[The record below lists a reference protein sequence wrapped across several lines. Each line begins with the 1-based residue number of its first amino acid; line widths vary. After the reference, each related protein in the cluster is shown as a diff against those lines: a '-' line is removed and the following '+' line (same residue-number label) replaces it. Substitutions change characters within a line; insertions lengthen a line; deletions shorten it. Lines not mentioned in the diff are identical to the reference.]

1 MIKNNRTMK
10 IKNILILAILTGSF
24 CACADLINPSEQNAQ
39 TEEQMFKD
47 PSSAMGI
54 LGYAYGN
61 LPFETKSTTDIA
73 TDDAV
78 TNDLGNNYRSMAQG
92 TWAANND
99 PMSQWQARKITIQY
113 LNLFLKNAE
122 NVTWAKDPNRQAMFV
137 DKLKG
142 EALALRALNM
152 YYLLRNHA
160 GWSENGELLGV
171 PIILEPEGFDSD
183 FNQPRATFQACV
195 DQIFADVDAAME
207 ILPYDYVQ
215 LTDDNAV
222 PQRYKDM
229 GVKYANE
236 YNVVFG
242 DTFRGRISGRIAQT
256 IKALTALLAAS
267 PAYAEGTDVTYAD
280 AADEAAAVLSKINGV
295 AGMDPTGYKWF
306 MEKKTLDALGSG
318 ECPPEILWRGSM
330 NQGTED
336 YAFGLNQEVQNYP
349 PTLYGNG
356 RINPT
361 QNLVD
366 AFPMA
371 NGYPI
376 TDPNSGYSASNPYA
390 GRDPRLAEYVLYNGA
405 VYKDTEIITGS
416 YSTDNNGL
424 NKISTSTRTGYYL
437 RKLLRDDCSANP
449 SAQNAQK
456 HYPVYIRYTEIFLAY
471 AEAANE
477 AWGPTSAGPHGF
489 SAYDVIKALHDR
501 AGVGNDYLDSISG
514 DQAKMRELIRN
525 ERRIELCF
533 ENKRFWD
540 MRRWMLDLNETAK
553 GVKIDQ
559 VGGVLQYTEIDVEPR
574 NYASHMYY
582 GPIPETEVLKWSN
595 LDQNK
600 GW

>member
-1 MIKNNRTMK
+1 MK
-10 IKNILILAILTGSF
+10 IKNILILAVLAGSF
-24 CACADLINPSEQNAQ
+24 CACSDLINPSVQNAQ
-39 TEEQMFKD
+39 SAEQMFED
-47 PSSAMGI
+47 AASAQGV
-54 LGYAYGN
+54 LGYGYGN
-61 LPFETKSTTDIA
+61 LPFETKSATDIA

-78 TNDLGNNYRSMAQG
+78 TNELGSSYRSMAQG

-99 PMSQWQARKITIQY
+99 PLSQWQARRITIQY
-113 LNLFLKNAE
+113 MNIFLQNAH
-122 NVTWAKDPNRQAMFV
+122 NVQWSSNPARQAMFV
-137 DKLKG
+137 DKLRG

-152 YYLLRNHA
+152 YYLLRNHG
-160 GWSENGELLGV
+160 GWTSDGRLLGV

-183 FNQPRATFQACV
+183 FNQPRATFQECV
-195 DQIFADVDAAME
+195 NQIYADVDEAMSL
-207 ILPYDYVQ
+207 LPFDYVQ
-215 LTDDNAV
+215 LTDDSAV
-222 PQRYKDM
+222 PQKYQDL
-229 GVKYANE
+229 GVVYAQE

-267 PAYAEGTDVTYAD
+267 PAYAEGTEVTYAD
-280 AADEAAAVLSKINGV
+280 AAREAAEVLKHINGV

-330 NQGTED
+330 NKGTED

-376 TDPNSGYSASNPYA
+376 TDPSSGYSASDPYA
-390 GRDPRLAEYVLYNGA
+390 GRDPRLAEYVLYNG
-405 VYKDTEIITGS
+405 VTYNGTQIITGT
-416 YSTDNNGL
+416 YSSDNNGL

-437 RKLLRDDCSANP
+437 RKLLRDDCNANP
-449 SAQNAQK
+449 SAQNPQY

-477 AWGPTSAGPHGF
+477 AYGPTGKGDLGY

-501 AGVGNDYLDSISG
+501 AGVGNGYLDSIQG
-514 DQAKMRELIRN
+514 DQDKMRELIRN

-540 MRRWMLDLNETAK
+540 MRRWKLDLTETAK
-553 GVKIDQ
+553 GMKIDQ
-559 VGGVLQYTEIDVEPR
+559 TGGALQYTVIDVEPR
-574 NYASHMYY
+574 NYTDHMYY

>member
-1 MIKNNRTMK
+1 MK
-10 IKNILILAILTGSF
+10 IKNILILAILAGSF
-24 CACADLINPSEQNAQ
+24 CACSDLINPSVQNAQ

-78 TNDLGNNYRSMAQG
+78 TNDLSSNYIKMAQG

-99 PMSQWQARKITIQY
+99 PMSQWQSRKIAIQY
-113 LNLFLKNAE
+113 INLFLKNAA
-122 NVTWAKDPNRQAMFV
+122 NVSWSKDANRQAMFV
-137 DKLKG
+137 DKLRG

-152 YYLLRNHA
+152 YYLLRNHS
-160 GWSENGELLGV
+160 GWTSNGELLGV
-171 PIILEPEGFDSD
+171 PIILEPEGVESD

-195 DQIFADVDAAME
+195 DQIYADIDEAMAL
-207 ILPYDYVQ
+207 LPFDYVQ

-222 PQRYKDM
+222 PKKYKDM
-229 GVKYANE
+229 GVLYAQE
-236 YNVVFG
+236 YNTVFG
-242 DTFRGRISGRIAQT
+242 ESFRGRMSGRIAQT

-267 PAYAEGTDVTYAD
+267 PAYAEGTEVTYED
-280 AADEAAAVLSKINGV
+280 AANEAAAVLKHINGV

-330 NQGTED
+330 NNGTED
-336 YAFGLNQEVQNYP
+336 YAFGISQERDNFP
-349 PTLYGNG
+349 PTLYGSG

-361 QNLVD
+361 QNFVD

-376 TDPNSGYSASNPYA
+376 TEPSSGYSANDPYA
-390 GRDPRLAEYVLYNGA
+390 GRDPRLAEYVIYNGA
-405 VYKDTEIITGS
+405 TYKDTQIITGT

-424 NKISTSTRTGYYL
+424 GKISTSTRTGYYL
-437 RKLLRDDCSANP
+437 RKLLRDDCNPNP
-449 SAQNAQK
+449 SATNAQY
-456 HYPVYIRYTEIFLAY
+456 HYPVYIRYTELFLAY

-477 AWGPTSAGPHGF
+477 AWGPTGAGSHGF

-501 AGVGNDYLDSISG
+501 AGVGNDYLNSISG
-514 DQAKMRELIRN
+514 DKDKMRELIRN
-525 ERRIELCF
+525 ERRIELSF

-540 MRRWMLDLNETAK
+540 MRRWKLDLTETAT
-553 GVKIDQ
+553 GMKIDQ
-559 VGGVLQYTEIDVEPR
+559 VGGALQYTKIDVEPR
-574 NYASHMYY
+574 NYAAHMYY

-595 LDQNK
+595 LDQNQ

>member
-1 MIKNNRTMK
+1 MK
-10 IKNILILAILTGSF
+10 IKNILILAVLAGSF
-24 CACADLINPSEQNAQ
+24 CACSDLINPSVQNAQ
-39 TEEQMFKD
+39 SAEQMFED
-47 PSSAMGI
+47 AASAQGI
-54 LGYAYGN
+54 LGYGYAN

-78 TNDLGNNYRSMAQG
+78 TNDLGSSYRSMAQG

-99 PMSQWQARKITIQY
+99 PMSQWQARRITIQY
-113 LNLFLKNAE
+113 MNIFLQNAH
-122 NVTWAKDPNRQAMFV
+122 NVQWSSDPKRQAMFV
-137 DKLKG
+137 DKLRG

-160 GWSENGELLGV
+160 GWTSDGRLLGV

-183 FNQPRATFQACV
+183 FNQPRATFQECV
-195 DQIFADVDAAME
+195 NQIYADVDEAMSL
-207 ILPYDYVQ
+207 LPFDYVQ

-222 PQRYKDM
+222 PQKYQDL
-229 GVKYANE
+229 GVAYAQE

-267 PAYAEGTDVTYAD
+267 PAYAEGTEVTYAD
-280 AADEAAAVLSKINGV
+280 AAREAAEVLKHINGV
-295 AGMDPTGYKWF
+295 AGMDPTGYRWF

-330 NQGTED
+330 NKGTED

-376 TDPNSGYSASNPYA
+376 TDPSSGYSASDPYA
-390 GRDPRLAEYVLYNGA
+390 GRDPRLAEYVLYNGVTYNGA
-405 VYKDTEIITGS
+405 QIITGT
-416 YSTDNNGL
+416 YSSDNNGL

-437 RKLLRDDCSANP
+437 RKLLRDDCNANP
-449 SAQNAQK
+449 SAQNPQY

-477 AWGPTSAGPHGF
+477 AFGPTGKGDLGY

-501 AGVGNDYLDSISG
+501 AGVGNDYLDSIQG
-514 DQAKMRELIRN
+514 DKDKMRELIRN

-540 MRRWMLDLNETAK
+540 MRRWKLDLTETAK
-553 GVKIDQ
+553 GMKIDQ
-559 VGGVLQYTEIDVEPR
+559 NGGALQYTVIDVEPR
-574 NYASHMYY
+574 NYTDHMYY

>member
-1 MIKNNRTMK
+1 MK
-10 IKNILILAILTGSF
+10 IKNILILAILAGSF
-24 CACADLINPSEQNAQ
+24 CACSDLINPSEQNAQ

-78 TNDLGNNYRSMAQG
+78 TNDLANTYRSMAQG

-99 PMSQWQARKITIQY
+99 PMSQWQGRKITIQY
-113 LNLFLKNAE
+113 LNLFLKNVDK
-122 NVTWAKDPNRQAMFV
+122 VTWAKDANRQAMFV
-137 DKLKG
+137 DKLRG
-142 EALALRALNM
+142 EAYALRALNM

-160 GWSENGELLGV
+160 GWGENGELLGV

-183 FNQPRATFQACV
+183 FNQPRATFKACV
-195 DQIFADVDAAME
+195 EQIYADVEAAME
-207 ILPYDYVQ
+207 ILPFDYVQ

-229 GVKYANE
+229 GVNYAGE

-242 DTFRGRISGRIAQT
+242 NTFRGRISGRIAQT

-267 PAYAEGTDVTYAD
+267 PAYAEGSGVTYEE
-280 AADEAAAVLSKINGV
+280 AANEAAAVLSKINGV

-376 TDPNSGYSASNPYA
+376 TDPTSGYSANDPYT
-390 GRDPRLAEYVLYNGA
+390 GRDPRLAEYVLYNGVTYNGA
-405 VYKDTEIITGS
+405 QIITGT
-416 YSTDNNGL
+416 YSADNNGL

-437 RKLLRDDCSANP
+437 RKLLRDDCNANP
-449 SAQNAQK
+449 SSQNAQK

-477 AWGPTSAGPHGF
+477 AWGPKGAGSNGF

-514 DQAKMRELIRN
+514 DKDKMRELIRN

-540 MRRWMLDLNETAK
+540 MRRWELDLNETAM
-553 GVKIDQ
+553 GMKIDQ
-559 VGGVLQYTEIDVEPR
+559 VGGALQYTKIEVEPR
-574 NYASHMYY
+574 NYAAHMYY

>member
-1 MIKNNRTMK
+1 MK
-10 IKNILILAILTGSF
+10 IKNILILAILAGSL
-24 CACADLINPSEQNAQ
+24 CACSDLINPSVQNAQ
-39 TEEQMFKD
+39 SAEQMFED
-47 PSSAMGI
+47 AASAQGI
-54 LGYAYGN
+54 LGYGYAN

-78 TNDLGNNYRSMAQG
+78 TNDLGSAYRSMAQG

-99 PMSQWQARKITIQY
+99 PMSQWQARRITIQY
-113 LNLFLKNAE
+113 MNIFLQ
-122 NVTWAKDPNRQAMFV
+122 NVQNVQWSSDPKRQAMFV
-137 DKLKG
+137 DKLRG

-160 GWSENGELLGV
+160 GWTSDGRLLGV
-171 PIILEPEGFDSD
+171 PVILEPEGFDSD
-183 FNQPRATFQACV
+183 FNQPRATFQECV
-195 DQIFADVDAAME
+195 NQIYADVDEAMAL
-207 ILPYDYVQ
+207 LPFDYVQ
-215 LTDDNAV
+215 LTDDSAV
-222 PQRYKDM
+222 PQKYQEL
-229 GVKYANE
+229 GVAYAQE

-267 PAYAEGTDVTYAD
+267 PAYAEGTEVTYAD
-280 AADEAAAVLSKINGV
+280 AAREAAEVLKHINGV
-295 AGMDPTGYKWF
+295 AGMDPTGYRWF

-330 NQGTED
+330 NKGTED

-349 PTLYGNG
+349 PTLYGSG

-376 TDPNSGYSASNPYA
+376 TDPSSGYSASDPYA
-390 GRDPRLAEYVLYNGA
+390 GRDPRLAEYVLYNG
-405 VYKDTEIITGS
+405 VTYNGTQIITGT
-416 YSTDNNGL
+416 YSSDNNGL

-437 RKLLRDDCSANP
+437 RKLLRDDCNANP
-449 SAQNAQK
+449 SAQNPQY

-477 AWGPTSAGPHGF
+477 AFGPTGKGDLGY

-501 AGVGNDYLDSISG
+501 AGVGNDYLDSIQG
-514 DQAKMRELIRN
+514 DQDKMRELIRN

-540 MRRWMLDLNETAK
+540 MRRWKLDLTETAK
-553 GVKIDQ
+553 GMKIDQ
-559 VGGVLQYTEIDVEPR
+559 AGGALQYTVIDVEPR
-574 NYASHMYY
+574 SYTDHMYY

>member
-1 MIKNNRTMK
+1 MK
-10 IKNILILAILTGSF
+10 IKNILILAILAGSF
-24 CACADLINPSEQNAQ
+24 CACSDLINPSVQNAQ
-39 TEEQMFKD
+39 SAEQMFED
-47 PSSAMGI
+47 ASSAQGI
-54 LGYAYGN
+54 LGYGYAN

-78 TNDLGNNYRSMAQG
+78 TNELGSAYRSMAQG

-99 PMSQWQARKITIQY
+99 PMSQWQARRITIQY
-113 LNLFLKNAE
+113 MNIFLQNAHD
-122 NVTWAKDPNRQAMFV
+122 VQWSSDPKRQAMFV
-137 DKLKG
+137 DKLRG

-160 GWSENGELLGV
+160 GWTSDGRLLGV

-183 FNQPRATFQACV
+183 FNQPRATFQECV
-195 DQIFADVDAAME
+195 DQIYADVDEAMAL
-207 ILPYDYVQ
+207 LPFDYVQ
-215 LTDDNAV
+215 LTDDSAV
-222 PQRYKDM
+222 PQKYQDL
-229 GVKYANE
+229 GVAYAQE

-267 PAYAEGTDVTYAD
+267 PAYAEGTNVTYTD
-280 AADEAAAVLSKINGV
+280 AANEAAAVLKHINGV

-306 MEKKTLDALGSG
+306 MDKKTLDALGSG

-330 NQGTED
+330 NKGTED

-376 TDPNSGYSASNPYA
+376 TDPSSGYTASDPYA
-390 GRDPRLAEYVLYNGA
+390 GRDPRLAEYVLYNG
-405 VYKDTEIITGS
+405 VTYNGTQIITGT
-416 YSTDNNGL
+416 YSSDNNGL

-437 RKLLRDDCSANP
+437 RKLLRDDCNANP
-449 SAQNAQK
+449 SAQNPQY

-477 AWGPTSAGPHGF
+477 AFGPTGKGELGY

-501 AGVGNDYLDSISG
+501 AGVGNDYLDSIQG
-514 DQAKMRELIRN
+514 DQEKMRELIRN

-540 MRRWMLDLNETAK
+540 MRRWKLDLTETAK
-553 GVKIDQ
+553 GMKIDQ
-559 VGGVLQYTEIDVEPR
+559 TGGVLKYTVIDVEPR
-574 NYASHMYY
+574 NYTDHMYY

>member
-1 MIKNNRTMK
+1 MK
-10 IKNILILAILTGSF
+10 IKNILILAILAGSF
-24 CACADLINPSEQNAQ
+24 CACSDLINPSVQNAQ

-78 TNDLGNNYRSMAQG
+78 TNDLASGYIKMAQG

-113 LNLFLKNAE
+113 LNLFLKNAA
-122 NVTWAKDPNRQAMFV
+122 NVSWSKDPNRQAMFV
-137 DKLKG
+137 DKLRG

-160 GWSENGELLGV
+160 GWTADGELLGV
-171 PIILEPEGFDSD
+171 PIILEPEGVESD
-183 FNQPRATFQACV
+183 FNQPRATFQECV
-195 DQIFADVDAAME
+195 DQIFADIDEAME
-207 ILPYDYVQ
+207 ILPFDYVQ

-222 PQRYKDM
+222 PQRYKNM
-229 GVKYANE
+229 GVQYAQE
-236 YNVVFG
+236 YNAVFG
-242 DTFRGRISGRIAQT
+242 DSFRGRVSGRIAQT

-267 PAYAEGTDVTYAD
+267 PAYAEGTTVTYAQ
-280 AADEAAAVLSKINGV
+280 AADEAAAVLKHINGV
-295 AGMDPTGYKWF
+295 AGVDPTGYKWF

-318 ECPPEILWRGSM
+318 ECPPEILWRGSI
-330 NQGTED
+330 NKGTED
-336 YAFGLNQEVQNYP
+336 YAFGISQEKDNYP
-349 PTLYGNG
+349 PTLYGSG

-361 QNLVD
+361 QNFVD

-376 TDPNSGYSASNPYA
+376 TEPASGYNANDPYA
-390 GRDPRLAEYVLYNGA
+390 GRDPRLAEYVIYNGA
-405 VYKDTEIITGS
+405 TYKGTQIITGA
-416 YSTDNNGL
+416 YSSDNNGL

-437 RKLLRDDCSANP
+437 RKLLRDDCDPNP
-449 SAQNAQK
+449 SATNAQY
-456 HYPVYIRYTEIFLAY
+456 HYPVYLRYTEIFLAY

-477 AWGPTSAGPHGF
+477 AWGPTGKGAHGF

-501 AGVGNDYLDSISG
+501 AGVGNDYLDSIQG
-514 DQAKMRELIRN
+514 DQNKMRELIRN
-525 ERRIELCF
+525 ERRIELSF

-540 MRRWMLDLNETAK
+540 MRRWKLDLNETAM

-559 VGGVLQYTEIDVEPR
+559 DGASLKYTPIEVERR
-574 NYASHMYY
+574 NYGAHMYH

>member
-1 MIKNNRTMK
+1 MK
-10 IKNILILAILTGSF
+10 IKNILILAVLAGSF
-24 CACADLINPSEQNAQ
+24 CACSDLINPSVQNAQ
-39 TEEQMFKD
+39 SAEQMFED
-47 PSSAMGI
+47 AASAQGI
-54 LGYAYGN
+54 LGYGYAN

-78 TNDLGNNYRSMAQG
+78 TNDLGSGYRSMAQG

-99 PMSQWQARKITIQY
+99 PMSQWQARRITIQY
-113 LNLFLKNAE
+113 MNIFLQNAHS
-122 NVTWAKDPNRQAMFV
+122 VQWSSDPKRQAMFV
-137 DKLKG
+137 DKLRG

-152 YYLLRNHA
+152 YYLLRNHG
-160 GWSENGELLGV
+160 GWTSDGRLLGV
-171 PIILEPEGFDSD
+171 PILLEPEGFDSD
-183 FNQPRATFQACV
+183 FNQPRATFQECV
-195 DQIFADVDAAME
+195 NQIYADVDEAMSL
-207 ILPYDYVQ
+207 LPFDYVQ

-222 PQRYKDM
+222 PQKYQDL
-229 GVKYANE
+229 GVAYAQE

-267 PAYAEGTDVTYAD
+267 PAYAEGTEVTYAD
-280 AADEAAAVLSKINGV
+280 AAREAAEVLKHINGV
-295 AGMDPTGYKWF
+295 AGMDPTGYRWF

-330 NQGTED
+330 NKGTED

-376 TDPNSGYSASNPYA
+376 TDPSSGYSASDPYA
-390 GRDPRLAEYVLYNGA
+390 GRDPRLAEYVLYNG
-405 VYKDTEIITGS
+405 VTYNGSQIITGT
-416 YSTDNNGL
+416 YSSDNNGL

-449 SAQNAQK
+449 SAQNPQY

-477 AWGPTSAGPHGF
+477 AFGPTGKGDLGY

-501 AGVGNDYLDSISG
+501 AGVGNDYLDSIQG
-514 DQAKMRELIRN
+514 DQNKMRELIRN

-540 MRRWMLDLNETAK
+540 MRRWKLDLTETAK
-553 GVKIDQ
+553 GMKIDQ
-559 VGGVLQYTEIDVEPR
+559 NGGALQYTVIDVEPR
-574 NYASHMYY
+574 NYTDHMYY

>member
-1 MIKNNRTMK
+1 MK
-10 IKNILILAILTGSF
+10 IKNILILAILAGSF
-24 CACADLINPSEQNAQ
+24 CACSDLINPSVQNAQ
-39 TEEQMFKD
+39 SAEQMFED
-47 PSSAMGI
+47 ASSAQGI
-54 LGYAYGN
+54 LGYGYAN

-78 TNDLGNNYRSMAQG
+78 TNELGSAYRSMAQG

-99 PMSQWQARKITIQY
+99 PMSQWQARRITIQY
-113 LNLFLKNAE
+113 MNIFLQNAHD
-122 NVTWAKDPNRQAMFV
+122 VQWSSDPKRQAMFV
-137 DKLKG
+137 DKLRG

-160 GWSENGELLGV
+160 GWTSDGRLLGV

-183 FNQPRATFQACV
+183 FNQPRATFQECV
-195 DQIFADVDAAME
+195 DQIYADVDEAMAL
-207 ILPYDYVQ
+207 LPFDYVQ
-215 LTDDNAV
+215 LTDDSAV
-222 PQRYKDM
+222 PQKYQDL
-229 GVKYANE
+229 GVAYAQE

-267 PAYAEGTDVTYAD
+267 PAYTEGTNVTYAD
-280 AADEAAAVLSKINGV
+280 AANEAAAVLKHINGV

-306 MEKKTLDALGSG
+306 MDKKTLDALGSG

-330 NQGTED
+330 NKGTED

-376 TDPNSGYSASNPYA
+376 TDPDSGYSASDPYA
-390 GRDPRLAEYVLYNGA
+390 GRDPRLAEYVLYNG
-405 VYKDTEIITGS
+405 VTYNGTQIITGT
-416 YSTDNNGL
+416 YSSDNNGL

-437 RKLLRDDCSANP
+437 RKLLRDDCNANP
-449 SAQNAQK
+449 SSQNPQY

-477 AWGPTSAGPHGF
+477 AFGPTGKGGLGY

-501 AGVGNDYLDSISG
+501 AGVGNDYLDSIQG
-514 DQAKMRELIRN
+514 DQEKMRELIRN

-540 MRRWMLDLNETAK
+540 MRRWKLDLTETAK
-553 GVKIDQ
+553 GMRIDQ
-559 VGGVLQYTEIDVEPR
+559 AGGTLNYTVIDVEPR
-574 NYASHMYY
+574 SYADHMYY

>member
-1 MIKNNRTMK
+1 MK
-10 IKNILILAILTGSF
+10 IKNILILAVLAGSF
-24 CACADLINPSEQNAQ
+24 CACSDLINPSVQNAQ
-39 TEEQMFKD
+39 SAEQMFED
-47 PSSAMGI
+47 AASAQGI
-54 LGYAYGN
+54 LGYGYAN
-61 LPFETKSTTDIA
+61 LPFETKSTNDIA

-78 TNDLGNNYRSMAQG
+78 TNDLGSGYRSMAQG

-99 PMSQWQARKITIQY
+99 PMSQWQARRITIQY
-113 LNLFLKNAE
+113 MNIFLQNAQS
-122 NVTWAKDPNRQAMFV
+122 VQWSSDPKRQAMFV
-137 DKLKG
+137 DKLRG

-152 YYLLRNHA
+152 YYLLRNHG
-160 GWSENGELLGV
+160 GWTSDGRLLGV
-171 PIILEPEGFDSD
+171 PILLEPEGFDSD
-183 FNQPRATFQACV
+183 FNQPRATFQECV
-195 DQIFADVDAAME
+195 NQIYADVDEAMSL
-207 ILPYDYVQ
+207 LPFDYVQ

-222 PQRYKDM
+222 PQKYQDL
-229 GVKYANE
+229 GVAYAQE

-267 PAYAEGTDVTYAD
+267 PAYTEGTNVTYAD
-280 AADEAAAVLSKINGV
+280 AANEAAAVLKHINGV

-306 MEKKTLDALGSG
+306 MDKKTLDALGSG

-330 NQGTED
+330 NKGTED

-376 TDPNSGYSASNPYA
+376 TDPDSGYSASDPYA
-390 GRDPRLAEYVLYNGA
+390 GRDPRLAEYVLYNG
-405 VYKDTEIITGS
+405 VTYNGTQIITGT
-416 YSTDNNGL
+416 YSSDNNGL

-437 RKLLRDDCSANP
+437 RKLLRDDCNANP
-449 SAQNAQK
+449 SSQNPQY

-477 AWGPTSAGPHGF
+477 AFGPTGKGELGY

-501 AGVGNDYLDSISG
+501 AGVGNDYLDSIQG
-514 DQAKMRELIRN
+514 DQEKMRELIRN

-540 MRRWMLDLNETAK
+540 MRRWKLDLTETAK
-553 GVKIDQ
+553 GMRIDQ
-559 VGGVLQYTEIDVEPR
+559 AGGTLNYTVIDVEPR
-574 NYASHMYY
+574 SYADHMYY

>member
-1 MIKNNRTMK
+1 MK
-10 IKNILILAILTGSF
+10 IKNILILAILAGSF
-24 CACADLINPSEQNAQ
+24 CACSDLINPSVQNAQ
-39 TEEQMFKD
+39 SAEQMFED
-47 PSSAMGI
+47 ASSAQGI
-54 LGYAYGN
+54 LGYGYAN

-78 TNDLGNNYRSMAQG
+78 TNELGSAYRSMAQG

-99 PMSQWQARKITIQY
+99 PMSQWQARRITIQY
-113 LNLFLKNAE
+113 MNIFLQNAHD
-122 NVTWAKDPNRQAMFV
+122 VQWSSDPKRQAMFV
-137 DKLKG
+137 DKLRG

-160 GWSENGELLGV
+160 GWTSDGRLLGV

-183 FNQPRATFQACV
+183 FNQPRATFQECV
-195 DQIFADVDAAME
+195 DQIYADVDEAMAL
-207 ILPYDYVQ
+207 LPFDYVQ
-215 LTDDNAV
+215 LTDDSAV
-222 PQRYKDM
+222 PQKYQDL
-229 GVKYANE
+229 GVAYAQE

-267 PAYAEGTDVTYAD
+267 PAYTEGTNVTYAD
-280 AADEAAAVLSKINGV
+280 AANEAAAVLKHINGV

-306 MEKKTLDALGSG
+306 MDKKTLDALGSG

-330 NQGTED
+330 NKGTED

-376 TDPNSGYSASNPYA
+376 TDPDSGYSASDPYA
-390 GRDPRLAEYVLYNGA
+390 GRDPRLAEYVLYNG
-405 VYKDTEIITGS
+405 VTYNGTQIITGT
-416 YSTDNNGL
+416 YSSDNNGL

-437 RKLLRDDCSANP
+437 RKLLRDDCNANP
-449 SAQNAQK
+449 SSQNPQY

-477 AWGPTSAGPHGF
+477 AFGPTGKGELGY

-501 AGVGNDYLDSISG
+501 AGVGNDYLDSIQG
-514 DQAKMRELIRN
+514 DQEKMRELIRN

-540 MRRWMLDLNETAK
+540 MRRWKLDLTETAK
-553 GVKIDQ
+553 GMRIDQ
-559 VGGVLQYTEIDVEPR
+559 AGGTLNYTVIDVEPR
-574 NYASHMYY
+574 SYADHMYY

>member
-1 MIKNNRTMK
+1 MK
-10 IKNILILAILTGSF
+10 IKNILILAVLAGSF
-24 CACADLINPSEQNAQ
+24 CACSDLINPSVQNAQ
-39 TEEQMFKD
+39 SAEQMFED
-47 PSSAMGI
+47 AASAQGI
-54 LGYAYGN
+54 LGYGYAN

-78 TNDLGNNYRSMAQG
+78 TNDLGSGYRSMAQG

-99 PMSQWQARKITIQY
+99 PMSQWQARRITIQY
-113 LNLFLKNAE
+113 MNIFLQNAQS
-122 NVTWAKDPNRQAMFV
+122 VQWSSDPKRQAMFV
-137 DKLKG
+137 DKLRG

-152 YYLLRNHA
+152 YYLLRNHG
-160 GWSENGELLGV
+160 GWTSDGRLLGV
-171 PIILEPEGFDSD
+171 PILLEPEGFDSD
-183 FNQPRATFQACV
+183 FNQPRATFQECV
-195 DQIFADVDAAME
+195 NQIYADVDEAMSL
-207 ILPYDYVQ
+207 LPFDYVQ

-222 PQRYKDM
+222 PQKYQDL
-229 GVKYANE
+229 GVAYAQE

-267 PAYAEGTDVTYAD
+267 PAYAEGTEVTYAD
-280 AADEAAAVLSKINGV
+280 AAREAAEVLKHINGV
-295 AGMDPTGYKWF
+295 AGMDPTGYRWF

-330 NQGTED
+330 NKGTED

-376 TDPNSGYSASNPYA
+376 TDPSSGYSASDPYA
-390 GRDPRLAEYVLYNGA
+390 GRDPRLAEYVLYNG
-405 VYKDTEIITGS
+405 VTYNGSQIITGT
-416 YSTDNNGL
+416 YSSDNNGL

-449 SAQNAQK
+449 SAQNPQY

-477 AWGPTSAGPHGF
+477 AFGPTGKGDLGY

-501 AGVGNDYLDSISG
+501 AGVGNDYLDSIQG
-514 DQAKMRELIRN
+514 DQNKMRELIRN

-540 MRRWMLDLNETAK
+540 MRRWKLDLTETAK
-553 GVKIDQ
+553 GMKIDQ
-559 VGGVLQYTEIDVEPR
+559 NGGALQYTVIDVEPR
-574 NYASHMYY
+574 NYTDHMYY

>member
-1 MIKNNRTMK
+1 MK
-10 IKNILILAILTGSF
+10 IKNILILAILAGSF
-24 CACADLINPSEQNAQ
+24 CACSDLINPSVQNAQ
-39 TEEQMFKD
+39 SAEQMFED
-47 PSSAMGI
+47 ASSAQGI
-54 LGYAYGN
+54 LGYGYAN

-78 TNDLGNNYRSMAQG
+78 TNELGSAYRSMAQG

-99 PMSQWQARKITIQY
+99 PMSQWQARRITIQY
-113 LNLFLKNAE
+113 MNIFLQNAHD
-122 NVTWAKDPNRQAMFV
+122 VQWSSDPKRQAMFV
-137 DKLKG
+137 DKLRG

-160 GWSENGELLGV
+160 GWTSDGRLLGV

-183 FNQPRATFQACV
+183 FNQPRATFQECV
-195 DQIFADVDAAME
+195 DQIYADVDEAMAL
-207 ILPYDYVQ
+207 LPFDYVQ
-215 LTDDNAV
+215 ITDDSAV
-222 PQRYKDM
+222 PQKYQDL
-229 GVKYANE
+229 GVAYAQE

-267 PAYAEGTDVTYAD
+267 PAYAEGTNVTYTD
-280 AADEAAAVLSKINGV
+280 AANEAAAVLKHINGV

-306 MEKKTLDALGSG
+306 MDKKTLDALGSG

-330 NQGTED
+330 NKGTED

-376 TDPNSGYSASNPYA
+376 TDPDSGYSASDPYA
-390 GRDPRLAEYVLYNGA
+390 GRDPRLAEYVLYNG
-405 VYKDTEIITGS
+405 VTYNGTQIITGT
-416 YSTDNNGL
+416 YSSDNNGL

-437 RKLLRDDCSANP
+437 RKLLRDDCNANP
-449 SAQNAQK
+449 SSQNPQY

-477 AWGPTSAGPHGF
+477 AFGPTGKGELGY

-501 AGVGNDYLDSISG
+501 AGVGNDYLDSIQG
-514 DQAKMRELIRN
+514 DQEKMRELIRN

-540 MRRWMLDLNETAK
+540 MRRWKLDLTETAK
-553 GVKIDQ
+553 GMRIDQ
-559 VGGVLQYTEIDVEPR
+559 AGGTLNYTVIDVEPR
-574 NYASHMYY
+574 SYADHMYY

>member
-1 MIKNNRTMK
+1 MK
-10 IKNILILAILTGSF
+10 IKNILILAILAGSF
-24 CACADLINPSEQNAQ
+24 CACSDLINPSVQNAQ
-39 TEEQMFKD
+39 SAEQMFED
-47 PSSAMGI
+47 ASSAQGI
-54 LGYAYGN
+54 LGYGYAN

-78 TNDLGNNYRSMAQG
+78 TNELGSAYRSMAQG

-99 PMSQWQARKITIQY
+99 PMSQWQARRITIQY
-113 LNLFLKNAE
+113 MNIFLQNAHD
-122 NVTWAKDPNRQAMFV
+122 VQWSSDPKRQAMFV
-137 DKLKG
+137 DKLRG

-160 GWSENGELLGV
+160 GWTSDGRLLGV

-183 FNQPRATFQACV
+183 FNQPRATFQECV
-195 DQIFADVDAAME
+195 DQIYADVDEAMAL
-207 ILPYDYVQ
+207 LPFDYVQ
-215 LTDDNAV
+215 LTDDSAV
-222 PQRYKDM
+222 PQKYQDL
-229 GVKYANE
+229 GVAYAQE

-267 PAYAEGTDVTYAD
+267 PAYTEGTNVTYAD
-280 AADEAAAVLSKINGV
+280 AANEAAAVLKHINGV

-306 MEKKTLDALGSG
+306 MDKKTLDALGSG

-330 NQGTED
+330 NKGTED

-376 TDPNSGYSASNPYA
+376 TDPDSGYSASDPYA
-390 GRDPRLAEYVLYNGA
+390 GRDPRLAEYVLYNG
-405 VYKDTEIITGS
+405 VTYNGTQIITGT
-416 YSTDNNGL
+416 YSSDNNGL

-437 RKLLRDDCSANP
+437 RKLLRDDCNANP
-449 SAQNAQK
+449 SSQNPQY

-477 AWGPTSAGPHGF
+477 AFGPTGKGELGY

-501 AGVGNDYLDSISG
+501 AGVGNDYLDSIQG
-514 DQAKMRELIRN
+514 DQEKMRELIRN

-540 MRRWMLDLNETAK
+540 MRRWKLDLTETAK
-553 GVKIDQ
+553 GMRIDQ
-559 VGGVLQYTEIDVEPR
+559 AGGTLNYTVIDVEPR
-574 NYASHMYY
+574 SYADHMYY

-595 LDQNK
+595 IDQNK